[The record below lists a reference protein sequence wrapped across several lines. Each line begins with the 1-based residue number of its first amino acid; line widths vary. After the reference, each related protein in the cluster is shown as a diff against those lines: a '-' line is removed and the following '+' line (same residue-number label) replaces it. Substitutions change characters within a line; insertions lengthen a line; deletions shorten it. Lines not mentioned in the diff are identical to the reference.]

1 MTSSLSAESGAS
13 AGLDDV
19 ESTDAGE
26 GVCVRST
33 RNGSLT
39 APSRQHDAVGI
50 VSWDEQ
56 EDNARRRFEMFD
68 LVVIGGGPAGAT
80 AAMRARELGAT
91 VALIERGQMGGTC
104 TNDGCVPTRV
114 LAKAARLMRDAEQY
128 AEYGLV
134 GEKPA
139 VDFATLLAQTRHIVH
154 QIHEKKQLQSHL
166 EQAGVTVFANA
177 GEARFVDEH
186 SVALGDGTTLQAEK
200 FILCLGGHARR
211 LPFPGSEYA
220 LTHSDI
226 WSLQKLPRHVVV
238 VGGAATGCQLA
249 SCFAAFGAHVIV
261 LEVAPRLLTL
271 EDEAVS
277 HGITEAFDRR
287 GIIVI
292 TSIGGIQRIE
302 QQDGALHVFYPYDGE
317 VRQLTTEAVVL
328 SVGWQGNT
336 EELNLAAANVQSER
350 GYIVVDDYLQT
361 TAPHIFAAGDITGR
375 MMLVQSAMEE
385 GVLAAG
391 NAVLGSK
398 HTSGH
403 RIVPHGGFTDPEYGS
418 VGLTEEK
425 ARAAHD
431 DCVVAVVPYAALDRA
446 LIDGHREGF
455 CKLIVSTETHRILGA
470 HIMGEQALEIL
481 QLVASSIAAGM
492 QVEQLGEIE
501 LAYPTFTA
509 IVGLTARRIIR
520 ELGIVPLAPQVR
532 SLGRAYVAEWER
544 GEA

>member
-1 MTSSLSAESGAS
+1 
-13 AGLDDV
+13 
-19 ESTDAGE
+19 
-26 GVCVRST
+26 
-33 RNGSLT
+33 
-39 APSRQHDAVGI
+39 
-50 VSWDEQ
+50 
-56 EDNARRRFEMFD
+56 MFD
-68 LVVIGGGPAGAT
+68 LIVIGGGPAGAT
-80 AAMRARELGAT
+80 AALRARELGAS
-91 VALIERGQMGGTC
+91 VALVERGQMGGTC

-114 LAKAARLMRDAEQY
+114 LAKAARLVRDAEQF
-128 AEYGLV
+128 ADYGLV

-139 VDFATLLAQTRHIVH
+139 VDFATLLARTRHIVH
-154 QIHEKKQLQSHL
+154 RIHEKKRLASHL
-166 EQAGVTVFANA
+166 EQVGVMVFANA
-177 GEARFVDEH
+177 GDARFLDEH
-186 SVALGDGTTLQAEK
+186 SLALGDGTTLQGEK
-200 FILCLGGHARR
+200 FILCVGGHARR

-226 WSLQKLPRHVVV
+226 WSLQQLPRQVVV

-249 SCFAAFGAHVIV
+249 SCFAAFGAHVSV
-261 LEVAPRLLTL
+261 LEVAPRLLTV

-277 HGITEAFDRR
+277 HGIAEAFRR
-287 GIIVI
+287 SGIDVI
-292 TSIGGIQRIE
+292 TNIGGVQRIE
-302 QQDGALHVFYPYDGE
+302 QQDGSLDLFYLYEDE

-328 SVGWQGNT
+328 SVGWTGNV
-336 EELNLAAANVQSER
+336 EALNLAAANVQSER
-350 GYIVVDDYLQT
+350 GYIVVNDCLQT

-385 GVLAAG
+385 GALAAG

-431 DCVVAVVPYAALDRA
+431 DCVVAVVPYSALDRA

-481 QLVASSIAAGM
+481 QLVATSIAAGM
-492 QVEQLGEIE
+492 QVEQLGEME

-509 IVGLTARRIIR
+509 IVGLAARWIIR
-520 ELGIVPLAPQVR
+520 ELGIVPLAPQVQ
-532 SLGRAYVAEWER
+532 SLGRAYIAEWER
-544 GEA
+544 SEA

>member
-1 MTSSLSAESGAS
+1 
-13 AGLDDV
+13 
-19 ESTDAGE
+19 
-26 GVCVRST
+26 
-33 RNGSLT
+33 
-39 APSRQHDAVGI
+39 
-50 VSWDEQ
+50 
-56 EDNARRRFEMFD
+56 MFD
-68 LVVIGGGPAGAT
+68 LIVVGGGPAGAT

-91 VALIERGQMGGTC
+91 VGLIERGQMGGTC

-114 LAKAARLMRDAEQY
+114 LARAARLMRDAEQY

-134 GEKPA
+134 GEKPT
-139 VDFATLLAQTRHIVH
+139 VDFATLLAQTRNIVH
-154 QIHEKKQLQSHL
+154 RIHEKKQLQSHL
-166 EQAGVTVFANA
+166 EQAGVTVYANA

-186 SVALGDGTTLQAEK
+186 RVALGDETTLQGEK
-200 FILCLGGHARR
+200 FIPCVGGHTRR

-226 WSLQKLPRHVVV
+226 WSLQKLPRQVVV

-249 SCFAAFGAHVIV
+249 SCFAAFGAHVSV

-277 HGITEAFDRR
+277 HSIAEAFRRR
-287 GIIVI
+287 GIDVI

-302 QQDGALHVFYPYDGE
+302 QRDGALEVFYPYEGE

-328 SVGWQGNT
+328 SVGWQGST
-336 EELNLAAANVQSER
+336 EALNLAAAHVQSER

-361 TAPHIFAAGDITGR
+361 TAPHIYAAGDITGR
-375 MMLVQSAMEE
+375 MMLVQSANWE
-385 GVLAAG
+385 GALAAG
-391 NAVLGSK
+391 NALLAHKRATEHS
-398 HTSGH
+398 
-403 RIVPHGGFTDPEYGS
+403 IVPHGGFTDPEYGS
-418 VGLTEEK
+418 VGLTEER
-425 ARAAHD
+425 ARAAH

-446 LIDGHREGF
+446 LIDGQREGF
-455 CKLIVSTETHRILGA
+455 CKLIVSATTHCILGA

-481 QLVASSIAAGM
+481 QLLATCLAADM
-492 QVEQLGEIE
+492 QIEQLAEME

-509 IVGLTARRIIR
+509 IVGLAARRIIR
-520 ELGIVPLAPQVR
+520 ELGIVPLAPQVQ

>member
-1 MTSSLSAESGAS
+1 
-13 AGLDDV
+13 
-19 ESTDAGE
+19 
-26 GVCVRST
+26 
-33 RNGSLT
+33 
-39 APSRQHDAVGI
+39 
-50 VSWDEQ
+50 
-56 EDNARRRFEMFD
+56 MFD
-68 LVVIGGGPAGAT
+68 LIVIGGGPAGAT

-139 VDFATLLAQTRHIVH
+139 VDFATLLALTGNTVH
-154 QIHEKKQLQSHL
+154 QIQEKKQLQSHL

-200 FILCLGGHARR
+200 FILCVGGHARR

-226 WSLQKLPRHVVV
+226 WSLQKLPRQVVV

-277 HGITEAFDRR
+277 HGITDAFRRR
-287 GIIVI
+287 GISVI
-292 TSIGGIQRIE
+292 TSIDGIQRIE
-302 QQDGALHVFYPYDGE
+302 QRDGALHVFYPYEGE

-361 TAPHIFAAGDITGR
+361 TASHIYAAGDITGR
-375 MMLVQSAMEE
+375 MMLVQSAMVE
-385 GVLAAG
+385 GALAAG
-391 NAVLGSK
+391 NAILGSK
-398 HTSGH
+398 RSSGH
-403 RIVPHGGFTDPEYGS
+403 RIVPHGSFTDPEYGS

-431 DCVVAVVPYAALDRA
+431 CVVAVVPYSALDRA
-446 LIDGHREGF
+446 VIDGHKEGF
-455 CKLIVSTETHRILGA
+455 CKLIVSTTTHRILGA

-481 QLVASSIAAGM
+481 QLVATSIAAGM
-492 QVEQLGEIE
+492 QVEQLGEME

-509 IVGLTARRIIR
+509 IVGLAARRLIR
-520 ELGIVPLAPQVR
+520 ELGIVPLAPQVH
-532 SLGRAYVAEWER
+532 SLGRVYAAEWER

>member
-1 MTSSLSAESGAS
+1 
-13 AGLDDV
+13 
-19 ESTDAGE
+19 
-26 GVCVRST
+26 
-33 RNGSLT
+33 
-39 APSRQHDAVGI
+39 
-50 VSWDEQ
+50 
-56 EDNARRRFEMFD
+56 MFD
-68 LVVIGGGPAGAT
+68 LIVVGGGPAGAT

-91 VALIERGQMGGTC
+91 VVLIERGQMGGTC

-114 LAKAARLMRDAEQY
+114 LARAARLMRDAEQY
-128 AEYGLV
+128 AEYGLA

-139 VDFATLLAQTRHIVH
+139 VDFPTLLAQTGNIVH

-177 GEARFVDEH
+177 GEARFVDEQ

-200 FILCLGGHARR
+200 FILCVGGHARR

-226 WSLQKLPRHVVV
+226 WSLQKLPRQMVV

-249 SCFAAFGAHVIV
+249 SCFAAFGAHVSV

-277 HGITEAFDRR
+277 HSIAEAFRRR
-287 GIIVI
+287 GIDVI

-302 QQDGALHVFYPYDGE
+302 QRDGALEVFYPYEGE

-336 EELNLAAANVQSER
+336 EALNLAAAHVQSER

-361 TAPHIFAAGDITGR
+361 TAPHIYAAGDITGR
-375 MMLVQSAMEE
+375 MMLVQSANRE
-385 GVLAAG
+385 GALAAG
-391 NAVLGSK
+391 NALLAHK
-398 HTSGH
+398 RITEH

-418 VGLTEEK
+418 VGLTEER
-425 ARAAHD
+425 AHAAH
-431 DCVVAVVPYAALDRA
+431 DCVVAVVPYSALDRA
-446 LIDGHREGF
+446 VIDGHREGF
-455 CKLIVSTETHRILGA
+455 CKLIVSTTTHRILGA

-481 QLVASSIAAGM
+481 QLVATCLAADM
-492 QVEQLGEIE
+492 QIEQLAEME

-509 IVGLTARRIIR
+509 ILGLAARRIIR
-520 ELGIVPLAPQVR
+520 ELGIVPLAPQVY
-532 SLGRAYVAEWER
+532 SHGRAYVAEWER